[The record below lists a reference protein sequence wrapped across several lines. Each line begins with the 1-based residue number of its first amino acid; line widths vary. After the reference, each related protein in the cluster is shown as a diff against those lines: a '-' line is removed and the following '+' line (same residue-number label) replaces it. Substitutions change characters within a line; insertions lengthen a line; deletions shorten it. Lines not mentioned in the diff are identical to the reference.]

1 MRARLTS
8 VISEPVFM
16 RAIIA
21 LFAGLVFE
29 LICLVSQSH
38 AGTVLKET
46 AFNENFYSVHIVD
59 DRAWI
64 VGYYGAILHSPDR
77 GVTWQI
83 QPSPTRNALFSVE
96 FITRDKGWIAGSYGT
111 ILHTL
116 DGGKNW
122 RPQSSGTTEHLF
134 GLAIADENYGWAVG
148 SRGTTLRTEN
158 GGRSWSS
165 TLVPGDFTFS
175 GVAFTDRSHGWI
187 VGEFGVIF
195 QTIDGGK
202 TWLKQKSPIE
212 VSFASG
218 ESRNLFAL
226 QLNGVNS
233 GYAFGLD
240 GLVLKIRAGKAW
252 DVVRQPSAMEK
263 LAEANHLFAAAT
275 SQDQIWAV
283 GERGTLLRSDSDGKH
298 WQQAQGEIPRTSLNG
313 VAFGKTGFGLVVGNR
328 GVVLRTEDGG
338 ASWQRLK
345 INSQSPAKDLGRVP

>member
-1 MRARLTS
+1 
-8 VISEPVFM
+8 M

-21 LFAGLVFE
+21 LFAGLVWS
-29 LICLVSQSH
+29 LTCLVSQSD
-38 AGTVLKET
+38 AGSGLKET

-64 VGYYGAILHSPDR
+64 VGYYGAILHSADR
-77 GVTWQI
+77 GTTWQI

-111 ILHTL
+111 ILHTV

-122 RPQSSGTTEHLF
+122 QVQSTGTTEHLF
-134 GLAIADENYGWAVG
+134 GLAMVDENYGWAVG

-175 GVAFTDRSHGWI
+175 GVAFSDRSRGWI
-187 VGEFGVIF
+187 AGEFGVIF
-195 QTIDGGK
+195 QTLDGGK

-212 VSFASG
+212 VSFSSG

-252 DVVRQPSAMEK
+252 EVVRQPSAENK
-263 LAEANHLFAAAT
+263 SAEANHLFAAAT
-275 SQDQIWAV
+275 EHEHIWAV

>member
-1 MRARLTS
+1 MRAL
-8 VISEPVFM
+8 
-16 RAIIA
+16 IA
-21 LFAGLVFE
+21 LFAGLV
-29 LICLVSQSH
+29 LQLTSPASRSH
-38 AGTVLKET
+38 ADGVLKET

-64 VGYYGAILHSPDR
+64 VGYYGAILHSANR

-83 QPSPTRNALFSVE
+83 QPSPTRNALFNVE
-96 FITRDKGWIAGSYGT
+96 FINRDQGWIAGSYGT
-111 ILHTL
+111 ILHTV

-122 RPQSSGTTEHLF
+122 HPQPTGTTEHLF
-134 GLAIADENYGWAVG
+134 GLAMLDGNHGWAVG
-148 SRGTTLRTEN
+148 SRGTTVRTEN

-175 GVAFTDRSHGWI
+175 GVAFSDRSHGGI

-212 VSFASG
+212 VSFSSG

-252 DVVRQPSAMEK
+252 EVVRQPSANDK

-275 SQDQIWAV
+275 RHDHIWAV

-345 INSQSPAKDLGRVP
+345 INSQSPAKNLGRVP